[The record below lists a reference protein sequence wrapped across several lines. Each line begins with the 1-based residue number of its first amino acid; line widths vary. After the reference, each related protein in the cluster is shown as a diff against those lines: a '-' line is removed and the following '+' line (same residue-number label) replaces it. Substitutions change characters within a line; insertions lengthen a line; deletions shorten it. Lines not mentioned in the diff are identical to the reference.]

1 MRAITTLPGVAD
13 SARLEE
19 LPEPPDAPDTL
30 ENNEVLG
37 VVNANLRHHRV
48 AVAALARAERAG
60 WSNLVSRRV
69 PLERWQEAL
78 VRGPTDVEPVIVFA

>member
-19 LPEPPDAPDTL
+19 LPEPPDVPDTL
-30 ENNEVLG
+30 LVE
-37 VVNANLRHHRV
+37 
-48 AVAALARAERAG
+48 AVASG
-60 WSNLVSRRV
+60 VCGTD
-69 PLERWQEAL
+69 LEILSGAYGRPPPGREAL